1 MQSSIEGLEPIRVIL
16 EEADLSGWV
25 NLQGQRMTDI
35 LHAGEPFAFL
45 PTGVEQAQWT
55 ELFPDE
61 TVLVVPPPHVSPPEL
76 RVPRNQ
82 HQVFIRAGRLRV
94 EGTAHLR
101 PGEQD
106 DPILRAMRRFLPLT
120 DASFARDDE
129 PDARAEVVIV
139 NLRRVDEFV
148 PLTRPEQSI

>member
-16 EEADLSGWV
+16 EDADLSGWV
-25 NLQGQRMTDI
+25 HLQGQRMTDI
-35 LHAGEPFAFL
+35 LQAGEPFAFL
-45 PTGVEQAQWT
+45 PAGDEQAQWT

-82 HQVFIRAGRLRV
+82 HQVFIRAGRFRV
-94 EGTAHLR
+94 AGTAHLR

-120 DASFARDDE
+120 QATFARDDE
-129 PDARAEVVIV
+129 PDEPAEVVIV
-139 NLRRVDEFV
+139 NLRRVDEFG
-148 PLTRPEQSI
+148 TQ